1 MASVPLNIEDDS
13 DATLDY
19 VEPLAEA
26 GASKSVRDDSG
37 PIPLAGESKS
47 KSKPVV
53 KLKALGEFR
62 LIARLGEGGMGTVFK
77 AYQESKKRFVALKVM
92 NKDLASRPGY
102 VARFHREAR
111 AMGRLNHPHIIKC
124 YAAGESHGFL
134 YLAMEFADG
143 GNLNSLVDRG
153 PLTIADAVTVALAVA
168 RGLQSAHEHGIIHR
182 DIKPENILLT
192 SKGIPKIADLGLA
205 KAADETTI
213 ELTQTGIGIGT
224 PRYASPEQI
233 KDAKGADARS
243 DIYTL
248 GCVFYAC
255 LVGQPPFDANTLV
268 GLIKAKDKGTY
279 KPASVANPAVP
290 ASLDRLLTK
299 MLAKNPDHRYA
310 SCSDVVQEL
319 EWTGLAGESVTGDE
333 PPVNKTKRAK

>member
-1 MASVPLNIEDDS
+1 MPSIPPNDDDS

-19 VEPLAEA
+19 VEPLAAEKK
-26 GASKSVRDDSG
+26 SKAPRDDSG
-37 PIPLAGESKS
+37 PIPLAGETKP
-47 KSKPVV
+47 KTKPVV

-62 LIARLGEGGMGTVFK
+62 LVSRLGEGGMGTVFK

-124 YAAGESHGFL
+124 LAAGESHGFL
-134 YLAMEFADG
+134 YLAMEYADG
-143 GNLNSLVDRG
+143 GNLKSLIDRG
-153 PLTIADAVTVALAVA
+153 PLSVADSVTVALAVA
-168 RGLQSAHEHGIIHR
+168 RGLQAAHEQGIIHR

-205 KAADETTI
+205 KAADETAVD
-213 ELTQTGIGIGT
+213 LTRTGMGIGT

-255 LVGQPPFDANTLV
+255 LVGKPPFDAETLV
-268 GLIKAKDKGTY
+268 ALMKIKEKGTY

-310 SCSDVVQEL
+310 SCAEVVQEL
-319 EWTGLAGESVTGDE
+319 EWTGLAGETVTRDE
-333 PPVNKTKRAK
+333 PPAKRAKRAK